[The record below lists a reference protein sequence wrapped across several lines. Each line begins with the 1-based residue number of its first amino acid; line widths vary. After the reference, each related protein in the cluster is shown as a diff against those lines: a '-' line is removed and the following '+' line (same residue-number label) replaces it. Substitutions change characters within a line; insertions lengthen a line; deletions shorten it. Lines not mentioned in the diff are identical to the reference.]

1 MSIIQDQ
8 QLIESLS
15 DQDLARLIQGEI
27 PQLTHLAPV
36 GVSETTRRLDFRREY
51 EEELARLDQ
60 PQENIATQL
69 AQKLIQQGVPTVNQG
84 VTDEFPQ
91 GGIAGPQQATEE
103 TAATGTATP
112 TATTAPATATP
123 ATAPVPAGG
132 AGAIP
137 GMQVGGPVSASI
149 PPWLLWSLIGSA
161 AGTVGGPIL
170 RAGSK
175 YLSPAIK
182 RQLAKIIPAVRSGAG
197 RVAPESY
204 KKYPSGPVR
213 KEKYP
218 WMEQG
223 VKGKWPRGK
232 KGETPISIPQRPGTT
247 ASYEDR
253 GRMFLGDVI
262 GNVKPLVTS
271 GGIGGLSG
279 LGAELAF
286 GEDEEAGA
294 PTSVGGW
301 NIGEVADYMLPSGE
315 EVEVQVVGFSEEC
328 PDGICF
334 ELYNPEG
341 SGKPREYQ
349 RGGLLGNQDQDL
361 ESLLLQLFGDRASQ
375 IHPLDIPE
383 LGTQERYSLE
393 EMLKEQL
400 QIPDLMSV
408 EAPEPW
414 GGVPMRLPDRLPERG
429 PDLGSLDISGDP
441 LTDLLSRP
449 QQLSEIDLGIIDPS
463 DVGRRSRPGL
473 EIRSGAPPIDTDGLP
488 QVRPAPIDQVGM
500 RSTAEDVL
508 STLDEIMGARDYTG
522 LAQEFMGSSLYPSGD
537 LPSDVIRA
545 RMTEYET
552 LSPEDQAVIDL
563 EEELI
568 GTRYDQRGDL
578 IKVLADMAKRHEDP
592 SRLETYLTGEA
603 EMAPEFQRGD
613 EIARS
618 LAGVADTIAG
628 NIFPGDL
635 GKGLSS
641 LVTESAD
648 RMQQNRI
655 LNENRYREIF
665 TEKEDRER
673 LHDELRSAAIQAEIG
688 SEQEKDAAR
697 LRLAELK
704 RELARM
710 PEALEPS
717 LMAALASERGE
728 QIDLILRLMQQQGT
742 DRAGILSI
750 LSGLFG
756 GSRAGSGDTQ
766 LELIQSI
773 VGELRDEN
781 AAVREGQTYW
791 PQPVPVEGDDDYE
804 MYRTYRQHLAQIAK
818 LRELLTGLGI
828 DPDQDQGQA
837 GTNPVFT
844 PEFR

>member
-27 PQLTHLAPV
+27 PQLAHLAPV

-69 AQKLIQQGVPTVNQG
+69 AQQLLLQQGVPTVNQG

-137 GMQVGGPVSASI
+137 GMQAGGLIA
-149 PPWLLWSLIGSA
+149 LLKALAPAIGA
-161 AGTVGGPIL
+161 AGAAIAPRAWQAGKGAISPI
-170 RAGSK
+170 
-175 YLSPAIK
+175 IK
-182 RQLAKIIPAVRSGAG
+182 NITQGFKPAVRRTIGEQIPARGSRVFPKEWG
-197 RVAPESY
+197 RIPRVGSPR
-204 KKYPSGPVR
+204 R
-213 KEKYP
+213 KP
-218 WMEQG
+218 WMDEL
-223 VKGKWPRGK
+223 K
-232 KGETPISIPQRPGTT
+232 PGF
-247 ASYEDR
+247 ASPEAR
-253 GRMFLGDVI
+253 GRMFLDRITPEKG
-262 GNVKPLVTS
+262 
-271 GGIGGLSG
+271 GGLVSLLARAGAGAGAGYG
-279 LGAELAF
+279 LQWAMGD
-286 GEDEEAGA
+286 DEEAGA

-301 NIGEVADYMLPSGE
+301 NIGEVGNYTLPSGE
-315 EVEVQVVGFSEEC
+315 EVQVQVVGFSEEC

-334 ELYNPEG
+334 EPYNPEG

-463 DVGRRSRPGL
+463 DVSRRSRPGL
-473 EIRSGAPPIDTDGLP
+473 DIRSDVPPIDRDGLP

-545 RMTEYET
+545 RMEEYET

-665 TEKEDRER
+665 TAEEDRER

-697 LRLAELK
+697 LRLAELR

-717 LMAALASERGE
+717 LMAALASERRE
-728 QIDLILRLMQQQGT
+728 DIDLVLRLMQQQGT

-750 LSGLFG
+750 LSGLVG
-756 GSRAGSGDTQ
+756 GSRAASGDTR
-766 LELIQSI
+766 LEIATTI
-773 VGELRDEN
+773 MGELRDEE
-781 AAVREGQTYW
+781 AAIREGQQYW
-791 PQPVPVEGDDDYE
+791 PDPKPSPGDSNYPQ
-804 MYRTYRQHLAQIAK
+804 YQIYLQRLANLAD
-818 LRELLTGLGI
+818 LREQLIGLGI
-828 DPDQDQGQA
+828 DPDQDQSIA